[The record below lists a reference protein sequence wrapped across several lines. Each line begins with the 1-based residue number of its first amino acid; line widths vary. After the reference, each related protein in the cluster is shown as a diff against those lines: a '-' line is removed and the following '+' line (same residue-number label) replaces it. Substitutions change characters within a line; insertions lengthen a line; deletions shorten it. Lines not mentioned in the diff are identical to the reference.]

1 MFATLFSIIF
11 PVFAVAA
18 LGYLYARWLHTS
30 LGDTNRI
37 NMEIFIPALI
47 FSVLSDTGFDVA
59 DYGNLALAAALVVL
73 LPGIIGWPV
82 ARLMRVEHKTFLPP
96 LMFNNSG
103 NMGLPLAVFAFGED
117 ALPIAMVLFMVENTL
132 HFTVG
137 NWILIGRLLPMQLLK
152 SPMLWATFLG
162 IAFNMLDLSL
172 PKPVNDSIGLVGQ
185 IAIPL
190 MLFSLGVRVAQTHI
204 TEWRMAIVSSLIIPV
219 TGIAIAL
226 AASAFFALEAR
237 QAHQLLLFSV
247 LPPAVLNY
255 MLAEQ
260 FRQEPEKVASI
271 VLLGNLSAIVTV
283 PAVLYFIL

>member
-1 MFATLFSIIF
+1 MAQ
-11 PVFAVAA
+11 VFAIVFPIFGIVA
-18 LGYLYARWLHTS
+18 LGYLYARRHEPDMAS
-30 LGDTNRI
+30 ANRL
-37 NMEIFIPALI
+37 NLEIFTPALI
-47 FSVLSDTGFDVA
+47 FSVLSGEGFE
-59 DYGNLALAAALVVL
+59 LARYAELAFAAILVVL
-73 LPGIIGWPV
+73 GSGLLAWPF
-82 ARLMRVEHKTFLPP
+82 ARLFGFHSKTFLPP
-96 LMFNNSG
+96 MMFNNSG

-137 NWILIGRLLPMQLLK
+137 NWMLIGRLLPMQLLK

-162 IAFNMLDLSL
+162 ISFNILDLSL
-172 PKPVNDSIGLVGQ
+172 PKPLADSISLVGQ

-190 MLFSLGVRVAQTHI
+190 MLFALGVRVAQTHI
-204 TEWRMAIVSSLIIPV
+204 TEWKLAIVAALIIPV
-219 TGIAIAL
+219 SGIGIALGAD
-226 AASAFFALEAR
+226 FYFRLEEQQMA
-237 QAHQLLLFSV
+237 QLLLFSV

-271 VLLGNLSAIVTV
+271 VLLGNLSALLTV

>member
-1 MFATLFSIIF
+1 
-11 PVFAVAA
+11 AVST
-18 LGYLYARWLHTS
+18 LGYLYARWRHTE
-30 LGDTNRI
+30 LGDANRI
-37 NMEIFIPALI
+37 NMELFIPALI
-47 FSVLSDTGFDVA
+47 FSVMSDRSFDVT
-59 DYGNLALAAALVVL
+59 DYGNLALAAMLVVL
-73 LPGIIGWPV
+73 LPGIVGWPV
-82 ARLMRVEHKTFLPP
+82 ARLMRVQHKTFVPP

-103 NMGLPLAVFAFGED
+103 NMGLPLAVFAFGEE

-137 NWILIGRLLPMQLLK
+137 NWMLIGRLRPSQLLK

-162 IAFNMLDLSL
+162 IAFNILDLSL
-172 PKPVNDSIGLVGQ
+172 PKPLNDSISLVGQ
-185 IAIPL
+185 VAIPL
-190 MLFSLGVRVAQTHI
+190 MLFALGVRVAQTHI
-204 TEWRMAIVSSLIIPV
+204 TEWKLAIVAALIVPV
-219 TGIAIAL
+219 TGIGIAL
-226 AASAFFALEAR
+226 GANALFELGPQQAA
-237 QAHQLLLFSV
+237 QLLLFSV

>member
-11 PVFAVAA
+11 PVFAVSL
-18 LGYLYARWLHTS
+18 LGYLYARWRHTE
-30 LGDTNRI
+30 LGDANRLNI
-37 NMEIFIPALI
+37 ELFIPALI
-47 FSVLSDTGFDVA
+47 FSVMSDRSFDVTE
-59 DYGNLALAAALVVL
+59 YGNLAMAAALVVL
-73 LPGIIGWPV
+73 LPGLVGWPV
-82 ARLMRVEHKTFLPP
+82 AKLLRVQHKTFVPP

-137 NWILIGRLLPMQLLK
+137 NWMLIGRLLPMQLLK

-162 IAFNMLDLSL
+162 ISFNILDLSL
-172 PKPVNDSIGLVGQ
+172 PKPFADSISLVGQ

-190 MLFSLGVRVAQTHI
+190 MLFALGVRVAQTHI
-204 TEWRMAIVSSLIIPV
+204 TEWKLAIVAALIIPV
-219 TGIAIAL
+219 SGIGIALGAD
-226 AASAFFALEAR
+226 FYFRLEEQQMA
-237 QAHQLLLFSV
+237 QLLLFSV

-271 VLLGNLSAIVTV
+271 VLLGNLSALVTV
-283 PAVLYFIL
+283 PAVLYFVL

>member
-1 MFATLFSIIF
+1 MFTTLFAIIF

-18 LGYLYARWLHTS
+18 LGYLYARWRHTE
-30 LGDTNRI
+30 LGDANRI

-47 FSVLSDTGFDVA
+47 FSVLSDTGFDVS
-59 DYGNLALAAALVVL
+59 DYGMLALAAVFVVL
-73 LPGIIGWPV
+73 LPGIVGWPV
-82 ARLMRVEHKTFLPP
+82 ARLMRVERKTFVPP

-204 TEWRMAIVSSLIIPV
+204 TEWRMAIAATLIIPV
-219 TGIAIAL
+219 TGVAIAL
-226 AASAFFALEAR
+226 AANQLLGLETR

-271 VLLGNLSAIVTV
+271 VLMGNLSAIVTV

>member
-1 MFATLFSIIF
+1 M
-11 PVFAVAA
+11 
-18 LGYLYARWLHTS
+18 
-30 LGDTNRI
+30 
-37 NMEIFIPALI
+37 
-47 FSVLSDTGFDVA
+47 
-59 DYGNLALAAALVVL
+59 
-73 LPGIIGWPV
+73 
-82 ARLMRVEHKTFLPP
+82 
-96 LMFNNSG
+96 MFNNSG

-137 NWILIGRLLPMQLLK
+137 NWMLIGRLLPMQLLK

-162 IAFNMLDLSL
+162 ISFNILDLSL
-172 PKPVNDSIGLVGQ
+172 PKPLADSISLVGQ

-190 MLFSLGVRVAQTHI
+190 MLFALGVRVAQTHI
-204 TEWRMAIVSSLIIPV
+204 TEWKLAIVAALIIPV
-219 TGIAIAL
+219 SGIGIALGAD
-226 AASAFFALEAR
+226 FYFRLEEQQMA
-237 QAHQLLLFSV
+237 QLLLFSV

-271 VLLGNLSAIVTV
+271 VLLGNLSALLTV

>member
-11 PVFAVAA
+11 PVFAVSS
-18 LGYLYARWLHTS
+18 LGYLYARWRHTE
-30 LGDTNRI
+30 LGDANRI
-37 NMEIFIPALI
+37 NMELFIPALI
-47 FSVLSDTGFDVA
+47 FSVMSDRSFDVT
-59 DYGNLALAAALVVL
+59 DYGSLALAAALVVL
-73 LPGIIGWPV
+73 LPGLVGWPV
-82 ARLMRVEHKTFLPP
+82 ARFLGVQYKTFVPP

-103 NMGLPLAVFAFGED
+103 NMGLPLAVFAFGEA
-117 ALPIAMVLFMVENTL
+117 ALPVAMVLFMVENTL

-137 NWILIGRLLPMQLLK
+137 NWMLIGRLHPMQLLK

-162 IAFNMLDLSL
+162 IAFNILDLSL
-172 PKPVNDSIGLVGQ
+172 PKPVSDSISLVGQ

-190 MLFSLGVRVAQTHI
+190 MLFALGVRVAQTHI
-204 TEWRMAIVSSLIIPV
+204 TEWKLATVATLIIPV
-219 TGIAIAL
+219 TGIGIAL
-226 AASAFFALEAR
+226 GADVFFKLEEQQAA
-237 QAHQLLLFSV
+237 QLLLFSV

-271 VLLGNLSAIVTV
+271 VLLGNLSALLTV

>member
-1 MFATLFSIIF
+1 MFAMLFSIIF
-11 PVFAVAA
+11 PVFAVSL
-18 LGYLYARWLHTS
+18 LGYLYARWRHTE
-30 LGDTNRI
+30 LGDANRLNI
-37 NMEIFIPALI
+37 ELFIPALI
-47 FSVLSDTGFDVA
+47 FSVMSDRSFDVTE
-59 DYGNLALAAALVVL
+59 YGNLAMAAALVVL
-73 LPGIIGWPV
+73 LPGLVGWPV
-82 ARLMRVEHKTFLPP
+82 AKLLRVQHKTFVPP

-137 NWILIGRLLPMQLLK
+137 NWMLIGRLLPMQLLK

-162 IAFNMLDLSL
+162 ISFNILDLSL
-172 PKPVNDSIGLVGQ
+172 PKPLADSISLVGQ

-190 MLFSLGVRVAQTHI
+190 MLFALGVRVAQTHI
-204 TEWRMAIVSSLIIPV
+204 TEWKLAIVAALIIPV
-219 TGIAIAL
+219 SGIGIALGAD
-226 AASAFFALEAR
+226 FYFRLEEQQMA
-237 QAHQLLLFSV
+237 QLLLFSV

-271 VLLGNLSAIVTV
+271 VLLGNLSALLTV

>member
-11 PVFAVAA
+11 PVFAVSS
-18 LGYLYARWLHTS
+18 LGYLYARWRHTE
-30 LGDTNRI
+30 LGDANRI
-37 NMEIFIPALI
+37 NMELFIPALI
-47 FSVLSDTGFDVA
+47 FSVMSDRSFDVTE
-59 DYGNLALAAALVVL
+59 YGSLALAAALVVL
-73 LPGIIGWPV
+73 LPGLVGWPV
-82 ARLMRVEHKTFLPP
+82 ARFLGVQHKTFVPP

-103 NMGLPLAVFAFGED
+103 NMGLPLAVFAFGEE
-117 ALPIAMVLFMVENTL
+117 ALPVAMVLFMVENTL

-137 NWILIGRLLPMQLLK
+137 NWMLIGRLHPMQLFK

-162 IAFNMLDLSL
+162 IAFNVLDLSL
-172 PKPVNDSIGLVGQ
+172 PKPVSDSISLVGQ

-190 MLFSLGVRVAQTHI
+190 MLFALGVRVAQTHI
-204 TEWRMAIVSSLIIPV
+204 TEWKLATVATLIIPV
-219 TGIAIAL
+219 TGIGIAL
-226 AASAFFALEAR
+226 GADVFFKLEEQQAA
-237 QAHQLLLFSV
+237 QLLLFSV

-271 VLLGNLSAIVTV
+271 VLLGNLSALLTV

>member
-11 PVFAVAA
+11 PVFAVSL
-18 LGYLYARWLHTS
+18 LGYLYARWRHTE
-30 LGDTNRI
+30 LGDANRLNI
-37 NMEIFIPALI
+37 ELFIPALI
-47 FSVLSDTGFDVA
+47 FSVMSDRSFDVTE
-59 DYGNLALAAALVVL
+59 YGNLAMAAALVVL
-73 LPGIIGWPV
+73 LPGLVGWPV
-82 ARLMRVEHKTFLPP
+82 AKLLRVQHKTFVPP

-137 NWILIGRLLPMQLLK
+137 NWMLIGRLLPMQLLK

-162 IAFNMLDLSL
+162 ISFNILDLSL
-172 PKPVNDSIGLVGQ
+172 PKPLADSISLVGQ

-190 MLFSLGVRVAQTHI
+190 MLFALGVRVAQTHI
-204 TEWRMAIVSSLIIPV
+204 TEWKLAIVAALIIPV
-219 TGIAIAL
+219 SGIGIALGAD
-226 AASAFFALEAR
+226 FYFRLEEQQMA
-237 QAHQLLLFSV
+237 QLLLFSV

-271 VLLGNLSAIVTV
+271 VLLGNLSALLTV